1 MSRVVQGGT
10 IKLLKPNKC
19 TRFGLIRHAQTVW
32 NREKKI
38 QGHSDSPLTAAGR
51 RQARNWGKILAPF
64 AWDRILVSDIGRAVA
79 TAGCI
84 NELLNLPVEL
94 DPRIRE
100 QDWGR
105 WVGMTV
111 SQIQSREARELD
123 KQVQA
128 GWDFCPP
135 GGESRLAVLKRCRR
149 ALREAARHY
158 SGETILVVCHE
169 GVVKALIYDLY
180 SRKFLPDEPAVLK
193 SYQLHWLVQT
203 AGGLQIEQT
212 NVLELGT

>member
-1 MSRVVQGGT
+1 V
-10 IKLLKPNKC
+10 LKPNKC

-38 QGHSDSPLTAAGR
+38 QGHSDSPLTAAGK
-51 RQARNWGKILAPF
+51 RQAQNWGRILAPF
-64 AWDRILVSDIGRAVA
+64 GWDRILVSDVGRAVV
-79 TAGCI
+79 TAGCV

-94 DPRIRE
+94 DTRIRE

-123 KQVQA
+123 RQMHA

-135 GGESRLAVLKRCRR
+135 GGESRLALLKRCRR
-149 ALREAARHY
+149 ALQDAARRY
-158 SGETILVVCHE
+158 PGETILVVCHE
-169 GVVKALIYDLY
+169 GVVKALVYNILGREY
-180 SRKFLPDEPAVLK
+180 LPHEPAVLK
-193 SYQLHWLVQT
+193 SYQLHWL
-203 AGGLQIEQT
+203 ANGKDGLQIEQI
-212 NVLELGT
+212 NALKLFID